1 LFIDETCVVYQQFGF
16 SFHVRWTE
24 LSRFEVQVAVLDF
37 NLEQILE
44 SISHVRSMLTVP
56 KRCDVRG

>member
-1 LFIDETCVVYQQFGF
+1 MELIRFSWRYPCYLNRGRKVLFIDETCVVYQQFGF

-37 NLEQILE
+37 NLEQT
-44 SISHVRSMLTVP
+44 S
-56 KRCDVRG
+56 